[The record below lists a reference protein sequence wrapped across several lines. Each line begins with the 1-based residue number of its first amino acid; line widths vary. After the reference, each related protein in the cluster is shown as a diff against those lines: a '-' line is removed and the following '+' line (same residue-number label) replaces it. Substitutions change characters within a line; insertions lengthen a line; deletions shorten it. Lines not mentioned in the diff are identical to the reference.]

1 MPMTIQ
7 DHIVFTIPVFQIN
20 DTLSKV
26 IRFFE
31 DTTYSHVA
39 IIENGSFLGVL
50 SENDLEQTVNER
62 FKDGISEDTQLINHP
77 TEKQKTQY
85 INRTVEHHRYDL
97 DAFFVR
103 KDTNW
108 LDVLETFARHEANIV
123 PVLDENGRLEG
134 YYDLTD
140 IVNIFIDTPFFTE
153 PGGIIVLA
161 KGIKDYSFS
170 EIAQIVE
177 SNNTKLIGGFITD
190 SKNDVI
196 QITIKVAS
204 ANLNEIIQTFRRYNY
219 NILFGNN
226 DDQFLENL
234 RERSN
239 YLEKYLNV

>member
-1 MPMTIQ
+1 MHIQ
-7 DHIVFTIPVFQIN
+7 DHIVSTIPVFEVDDQ
-20 DTLSKV
+20 LSEV
-26 IRFFE
+26 IHFFKE
-31 DTTYSHVA
+31 TTHSHVA
-39 IIENGSFLGVL
+39 IIEKDSYLGVL
-50 SENDLEQTVNER
+50 DENDLEQFETDKTVDE
-62 FKDGISEDTQLINHP
+62 
-77 TEKQKTQY
+77 
-85 INRTVEHHRYDL
+85 HRYDL
-97 DAFFVR
+97 GTFFVR

-108 LDVLETFARHEANIV
+108 LDVLETFARHEANLL
-123 PVLDENGRLEG
+123 PVLDEMGRMEG

-140 IVNIFIDTPFFTE
+140 IVNVFIDTPFFTE

-161 KGIKDYSFS
+161 KGIKDYTFS

-204 ANLNEIIQTFRRYNY
+204 TNLNEIIQTFRRYNY

-226 DDQFLENL
+226 DDQFMEDLK
-234 RERSN
+234 ERSD

>member
-1 MPMTIQ
+1 MHIQ
-7 DHIVFTIPVFQIN
+7 NQIISNIPVFKIDDSVSEVVQ
-20 DTLSKV
+20 
-26 IRFFE
+26 FFK
-31 DTTYSHVA
+31 DNTYSHVA
-39 IIENGSFLGVL
+39 VTENDSYLGVL
-50 SENDLEQTVNER
+50 DENDLEQL
-62 FKDGISEDTQLINHP
+62 ISD
-77 TEKQKTQY
+77 QK
-85 INRTVEHHRYDL
+85 IEHYRYDL
-97 DAFFVR
+97 ATFFVR
-103 KDTNW
+103 KATSW
-108 LDVLETFARHEANIV
+108 LDVLETFARNGANLV
-123 PVLDENGRLEG
+123 PVLDEAGRLEG

-140 IVNIFIDTPFFTE
+140 VINIFIDTPFFTE

-226 DDQFLENL
+226 DDQFLEDL
-234 RERSN
+234 KERSN

>member
-1 MPMTIQ
+1 MHIQ
-7 DHIVFTIPVFQIN
+7 NHIVTNIPIFEIG
-20 DTLSKV
+20 DPLSKV
-26 IRFFE
+26 IQFFKQ
-31 DTTYSHVA
+31 TTHSHAA
-39 IIENGSFLGVL
+39 IIENGIYLGVL
-50 SENDLEQTVNER
+50 DENDLEQFQEGENVE
-62 FKDGISEDTQLINHP
+62 
-77 TEKQKTQY
+77 QY
-85 INRTVEHHRYDL
+85 RYDL
-97 DAFFVR
+97 GTFFVK

-108 LDVLETFARHEANIV
+108 LDVLETFARHDANLV
-123 PVLDENGRLEG
+123 PVLDEEGRMEG

-140 IVNIFIDTPFFTE
+140 IVSVFIDTPFFTE

-226 DDQFLENL
+226 DDQFLEDL
-234 RERSN
+234 KERSD
-239 YLEKYLNV
+239 YLEKYLSV